1 MPRAKGNREGAY
13 TQCRCRAS
21 HKFEGGDARKYE
33 GEDHAPQPSNVI
45 NLMDALRRSIAAEKG
60 QAVMPGA
67 ADERP
72 AKAVEAPPK
81 RRAAAAAA
89 PRDKARK
96 SPRPKKPT

>member
-1 MPRAKGNREGAY
+1 MQPVK
-13 TQCRCRAS
+13 
-21 HKFEGGDARKYE
+21 
-33 GEDHAPQPSNVI
+33 APQPSNVI

-60 QAVMPGA
+60 QAAKAGA
-67 ADERP
+67 AEQP
-72 AKAVEAPPK
+72 ASAAEAPPK